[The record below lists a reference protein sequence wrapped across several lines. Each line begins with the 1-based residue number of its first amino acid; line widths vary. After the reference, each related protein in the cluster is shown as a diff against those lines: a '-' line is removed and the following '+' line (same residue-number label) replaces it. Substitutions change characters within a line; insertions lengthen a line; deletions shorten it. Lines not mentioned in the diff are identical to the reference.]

1 MPLLPRL
8 QSSLQEQDRWMSD
21 LEGQLSVDVLETE
34 THVIVRTPVAGVKRE
49 NLDVSVTPDTVTIRG
64 ERRKSQETWDRK
76 AIVHVQECHWGKFSR
91 SVVLPA
97 HIRTDEV
104 KAALKDGILTVT
116 LKKAQAGGS
125 VPIIDESE
133 L

>member
-1 MPLLPRL
+1 MALLPRL
-8 QSSLQEQDRWMSD
+8 HTTLQEQDRWLSD
-21 LEGQLSVDVLETE
+21 LEGQLSVDVLETDQ
-34 THVIVRTPVAGVKRE
+34 HVIVRTPVAGVRRE
-49 NLDVSVTPDTVTIRG
+49 DLDVSVTPDTVTVRG
-64 ERRKSQETWDRK
+64 ERRKATETWDKK

-116 LKKAQAGGS
+116 LKKAQPGGS
-125 VPIIDESE
+125 VPIIDESD

>member
-8 QSSLQEQDRWMSD
+8 QSSLQEQDRWLSD

-34 THVIVRTPVAGVKRE
+34 THVIVRTPVAGVQRE

-64 ERRKSQETWDRK
+64 ERRKNQETWDRK
-76 AIVHVQECHWGKFSR
+76 AVVHVQECHWGKFSR

-104 KAALKDGILTVT
+104 KAALKDGILTIT
-116 LKKAQAGGS
+116 LKKAQPGGS